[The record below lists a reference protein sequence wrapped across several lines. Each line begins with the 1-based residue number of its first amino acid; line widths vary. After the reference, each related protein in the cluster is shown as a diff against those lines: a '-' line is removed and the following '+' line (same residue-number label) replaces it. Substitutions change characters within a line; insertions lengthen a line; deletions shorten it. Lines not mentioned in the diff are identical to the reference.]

1 MPPAQPT
8 AAIQSTSPRP
18 VRASARGA
26 VHDVSMEGRVQR
38 RPRVSRETRLLLV
51 TVALAAVALWVLDRV
66 RSFDVLH
73 QVVAESA
80 QPLLAPLLAR
90 PAIDELSTDLARLDA
105 RIRPWLTT
113 IMLPGA
119 AGAGRTAAAVRLR
132 DDLAIAFV
140 PEGGEVPDPRASL
153 VAQDRPTGLTVFR
166 LNDQPPPP
174 LPIWSADLTTG
185 PRYLL
190 VAESTAGGVAVRPLL
205 LSGLSVRPAAS
216 WRDSIWA
223 VPPGTAARPGSL
235 LFTTAAEFAGAVVD
249 EGGVLSFA
257 PAALL
262 ASEVDRL
269 LLRAGA
275 SPGSLALEVESLSS
289 AVATMLGV
297 NWGVVITWTDPDTLG
312 QVLRSGDVIQAI
324 DGEPVRSVEEW
335 QARARRLYAGDEVR
349 LSVARGGDLRDVRV
363 VASPALRAQA
373 ADAEWTPD
381 ASGPGLGLAMEL
393 VPGLGTTISG
403 VTAGSSGARA
413 GLHPGDL
420 ITRAD
425 DIDAPTPAQLR
436 RGFARGP
443 MLLSVTRGP
452 RHHVLAL
459 QP

>member
-1 MPPAQPT
+1 
-8 AAIQSTSPRP
+8 
-18 VRASARGA
+18 
-26 VHDVSMEGRVQR
+26 MEGRVQR

-66 RSFDVLH
+66 RSLDALH
-73 QVVAESA
+73 PVVAESA
-80 QPLLAPLLAR
+80 QPLLGPLLGR

-113 IMLPGA
+113 VMLPGGGGA
-119 AGAGRTAAAVRLR
+119 ARTAAAVRLR

-140 PEGGEVPDPRASL
+140 PEGGEVPDPRAL
-153 VAQDRPTGLTVFR
+153 VVAQDRPSGLTVFR
-166 LNDQPPPP
+166 VNEQTAPPT
-174 LPIWSADLTTG
+174 LPIWTPEFSSG

-190 VAESTAGGVAVRPLL
+190 VAEPTAGGVVVRPLL
-205 LSGLSVRPAAS
+205 LSGLSVRSAPT

-223 VPPGTAARPGSL
+223 LPPGTAARPGSL
-235 LFTTAAEFAGAVVD
+235 LFTTAAEFAGAVV
-249 EGGVLSFA
+249 EESGLLSFV
-257 PAALL
+257 PASMLV
-262 ASEVDRL
+262 ASVDRL

-275 SPGSLALEVESLSS
+275 SPGSLAVEVESLAPS
-289 AVATMLGV
+289 VATMLDV
-297 NWGVVITWTDPDTLG
+297 NWGVVITRIAPEALG
-312 QVLRSGDVIQAI
+312 QVLRSGDVIQAV

-349 LSVARGGDLRDVRV
+349 LSVSRGGDLRDVRV
-363 VASPALRAQA
+363 VASPALRAQS

-381 ASGPGLGLAMEL
+381 ASPSGLGLAMRV
-393 VPGLGTTISG
+393 VPGLGTEISG
-403 VTAGSSGARA
+403 VTAGSSAARA

-420 ITRAD
+420 VTRAGD
-425 DIDAPTPAQLR
+425 VEAPTPAQLR
-436 RGFARGP
+436 QGFSRGP

>member
-1 MPPAQPT
+1 
-8 AAIQSTSPRP
+8 
-18 VRASARGA
+18 
-26 VHDVSMEGRVQR
+26 
-38 RPRVSRETRLLLV
+38 
-51 TVALAAVALWVLDRV
+51 
-66 RSFDVLH
+66 
-73 QVVAESA
+73 VAESA
-80 QPLLAPLLAR
+80 QPLLAPLLGR

-113 IMLPGA
+113 IMMPGA

-132 DDLAIAFV
+132 DDLAIALV
-140 PEGGEVPDPRASL
+140 PDGGEVPDPRASML
-153 VAQDRPTGLTVFR
+153 AQDRPTGLTVFR
-166 LNDQPPPP
+166 LSNQATPPT
-174 LPIWSADLTTG
+174 LPIWTADFSTG
-185 PRYLL
+185 PRYML
-190 VAESTAGGVAVRPLL
+190 VAEPTAGGVAVRPLL

-223 VPPGTAARPGSL
+223 LPPGTAARPGSL
-235 LFTTAAEFAGAVVD
+235 LFTTAAEFAGAVIED
-249 EGGVLSFA
+249 SGVLSFV
-257 PAALL
+257 PATML
-262 ASEVDRL
+262 AAEVDRL
-269 LLRAGA
+269 MLRAGA
-275 SPGSLALEVESLSS
+275 SPGSLALEVETLAP
-289 AVATMLGV
+289 AVATVLGV
-297 NWGVVITWTDPDTLG
+297 AWGVVVTWTDPDSLG

-363 VASPALRAQA
+363 VAAPALRAQA

-381 ASGPGLGLAMEL
+381 ASGPGLGLTMEL
-393 VPGLGTTISG
+393 VPGLGTQVSG

-425 DIDAPTPAQLR
+425 DIDAPTPVQLR
-436 RGFARGP
+436 RAFVRGP

>member
-1 MPPAQPT
+1 M
-8 AAIQSTSPRP
+8 R
-18 VRASARGA
+18 
-26 VHDVSMEGRVQR
+26 HVSMEGRAQR
-38 RPRVSRETRLLLV
+38 RPRVSRETRLLFI

-66 RSFDVLH
+66 RSLDAPH
-73 QVVAESA
+73 TVVAESA
-80 QPLLAPLLAR
+80 QPLLAPLLGR

-113 IMLPGA
+113 IMLPGP
-119 AGAGRTAAAVRLR
+119 GRTAAAVRLR
-132 DDLAIAFV
+132 DDLAIALV
-140 PEGGEVPDPRASL
+140 PDGGEVPDPRASL

-166 LNDQPPPP
+166 LSNQATPPA
-174 LPIWSADLTTG
+174 LPIWTADFSTG
-185 PRYLL
+185 PRYML
-190 VAESTAGGVAVRPLL
+190 VAEPTAGGVAVRPLL

-223 VPPGTAARPGSL
+223 LPPGTAARPGSL
-235 LFTTAAEFAGAVVD
+235 LFTTAAEFAGAVIED
-249 EGGVLSFA
+249 SGVLSFV
-257 PAALL
+257 PATML
-262 ASEVDRL
+262 AAEVDRL
-269 LLRAGA
+269 MLRAGA
-275 SPGSLALEVESLSS
+275 SPGSLALEVEALAP
-289 AVATMLGV
+289 AVATVLGV
-297 NWGVVITWTDPDTLG
+297 AWGVVVTWTDPDSLG

-393 VPGLGTTISG
+393 VPGLGTQVSG

-436 RGFARGP
+436 RAFVRGP

>member
-1 MPPAQPT
+1 
-8 AAIQSTSPRP
+8 
-18 VRASARGA
+18 
-26 VHDVSMEGRVQR
+26 MEGRVQR

-66 RSFDVLH
+66 RSFDALQPVI
-73 QVVAESA
+73 AESA

-113 IMLPGA
+113 VMLPGA

-140 PEGGEVPDPRASL
+140 PDGGEVPDPRAAQ

-166 LNDQPPPP
+166 LNEPPPPP
-174 LPIWSADLTTG
+174 LPIWRADLTV
-185 PRYLL
+185 PRYML
-190 VAESTAGGVAVRPLL
+190 VAEPTAGGVAVRPLL
-205 LSGLSVRPAAS
+205 MSGLSVRPAAS

-249 EGGVLSFA
+249 EGGVLSFV
-257 PAALL
+257 PASMLT
-262 ASEVDRL
+262 SEVDRL

-275 SPGSLALEVESLSS
+275 SPGSLALEVEGLSP
-289 AVATMLGV
+289 AVAPMVGV
-297 NWGVVITWTDPDTLG
+297 DWGVVITWTDPDTLG

-349 LSVARGGDLRDVRV
+349 LSVARAGDLRDVRV
-363 VASPALRAQA
+363 VASPALRLQA

-381 ASGPGLGLAMEL
+381 ASGQALGLALES
-393 VPGLGTTISG
+393 VPGLGTEVSG

-425 DIDAPTPAQLR
+425 DIEAPTPAQLR

-443 MLLSVTRGP
+443 MLLSVTRGS